1 MLEILSAKFQIEF
14 GRFSSSSEVIRFQ
27 LEFKDLKG
35 SHLGQM
41 SDIGVLELKFRV
53 HNKFKIALS
62 QNYRGQVNTDVLCNV
77 CPTSPPTPPPKNGKK
92 LNK

>member
-1 MLEILSAKFQIEF
+1 MQSFRLSLEFFFIFRSNQ
-14 GRFSSSSEVIRFQ
+14 V

-53 HNKFKIALS
+53 HNKFEIALS
-62 QNYRGQVNTDVLCNV
+62 QSYRG
-77 CPTSPPTPPPKNGKK
+77 
-92 LNK
+92 